1 MSSFTHDEIVITAVC
16 TELYRANILVHFS
29 SKARQARQVNEKT
42 NLDFIIHS
50 VPPTS
55 EEQ

>member
-42 NLDFIIHS
+42 NLDF
-50 VPPTS
+50 
-55 EEQ
+55 